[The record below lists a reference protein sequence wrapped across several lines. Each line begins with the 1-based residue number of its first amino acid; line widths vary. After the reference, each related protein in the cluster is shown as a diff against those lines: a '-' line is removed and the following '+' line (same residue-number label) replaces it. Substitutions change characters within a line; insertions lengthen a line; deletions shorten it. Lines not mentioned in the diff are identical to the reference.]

1 MGFLRQSAVIGGT
14 ALLLSAVVSLPITFG
29 RNFDSAV
36 LIGVPIVSVV
46 LCAVAV
52 RFRDV
57 RSLLAGITLI
67 SLAAVPQM
75 ADLPSNALLWMAALL
90 AMDVAFITTITDSS
104 IDLEVVG
111 IWCVWLTLSL
121 GSLFLLAHYSPVTL
135 AALAGPFRFDL
146 RIAIAAVACCF
157 VLVTLIA
164 RRDPVSSGMFW
175 AACVAVFMLTFP
187 HKQIPLLGVIG
198 VVLSVAL
205 IERSY
210 RIAYFDELTG
220 IRGRRALNETFA
232 TLRETYSIA
241 VVDVD
246 HFKSFN
252 DTYGHDVGDQV
263 LRKVASQL
271 AGVSGGGAAFRCGGE
286 EFVVVFKGRSVRES
300 LSHVEK
306 LRQSIEEDVF
316 HVRGPERSKRKR
328 EERRRFHKPGRN
340 PQHEAVKV
348 TVSIGMAEAP
358 EGFSPQQVYKAA
370 DKALYRAKQN
380 GRNRVEV
387 ARRAASRT
395 VSASGA

>member
-1 MGFLRQSAVIGGT
+1 V
-14 ALLLSAVVSLPITFG
+14 LLS
-29 RNFDSAV
+29 
-36 LIGVPIVSVV
+36 
-46 LCAVAV
+46 AVAV

-57 RSLLAGITLI
+57 RSVLAGITLL
-67 SLAAVPQM
+67 SVAALPQLTKVP
-75 ADLPSNALLWMAALL
+75 SEALLWMAALL
-90 AMDVAFITTITDSS
+90 AVNLAFIGSITEPS

-111 IWCVWLTLSL
+111 VWCVWLTLSL
-121 GSLFLLAHYSPVTL
+121 GTLFLLARYSPAAL
-135 AALAGPFRFDL
+135 ATLAGPFRFDL
-146 RIAIAAVACCF
+146 RVAIAAVALCF
-157 VLVTLIA
+157 LVVTVIT
-164 RRDPVSSGMFW
+164 RRDPVSSGIFW
-175 AACVAVFMLTFP
+175 SACVAGFMLMFP
-187 HKQIPLLGVIG
+187 QKQAALTGVIG

-220 IRGRRALNETFA
+220 IRGRRALNESFS

-263 LRKVASQL
+263 LRKVASHL
-271 AGVSGGGAAFRCGGE
+271 ERVSGGGDAFRCGGE
-286 EFVVVFKGRSVRES
+286 EFVIVFKGRSIAES

-306 LRQSIEEDVF
+306 LRRSIEEDVF

-328 EERRRFHKPGRN
+328 EERRRFYKSAKKS
-340 PQHEAVKV
+340 QHEAVKI
-348 TVSIGMAEAP
+348 TVSIGVAEAP
-358 EGFSPQQVYKAA
+358 EGFLPEQVYKAA

-387 ARRAASRT
+387 ARRSGGRT
-395 VSASGA
+395 VAVTGA